1 MNAWSE
7 LAAFAGLM
15 ALGQFSPG
23 PDMILL
29 TRTALGEG
37 AANGLRM
44 ACGIACG
51 LTVHATLAI
60 AGVSLILQRSSILGD
75 ALHWIAAAYLLWI
88 ASALLRGMMRS
99 LRRCEVDADNVTPAA
114 SLRHPFVRGLLCNL
128 LNPKA
133 ALFLAAVT
141 APFLSGDR
149 PDGWSVSIWAVI
161 VFQGFALWSLWVLL
175 LQRDAFQ
182 RVYRRGAP
190 WIDGAFGVALAFLAL
205 RIAVG

>member
-7 LAAFAGLM
+7 LTAFAGLM

-60 AGVSLILQRSSILGD
+60 AGVSIIFRRSPLLSD

-88 ASALLRGMMRS
+88 ASALLRGMMRT
-99 LRRCEVDADNVTPAA
+99 LRRGAVEQNTDTSDASP
-114 SLRHPFVRGLLCNL
+114 RHPFLRGLLCNL

-149 PDGWSVSIWAVI
+149 PEGWGVSIWAVI
-161 VFQGFALWSLWVLL
+161 VFQGFALWSLWVSL

-190 WIDGAFGVALAFLAL
+190 WIDGAFGVALVVLAL